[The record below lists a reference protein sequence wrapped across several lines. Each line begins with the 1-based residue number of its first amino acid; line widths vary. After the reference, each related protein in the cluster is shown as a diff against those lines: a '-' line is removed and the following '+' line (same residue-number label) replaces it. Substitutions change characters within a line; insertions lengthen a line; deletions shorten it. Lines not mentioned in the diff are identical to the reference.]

1 MLAVLFIVAAAVAA
15 TFLLFV
21 VLPRLRLGPGS
32 PHRQPPVQAIAPV
45 APAAARVRSGLI
57 CPACA
62 AEYPDGLK
70 YCPNDAR
77 SLVPVSDPA
86 ASRLDE
92 RSMKCPICRRSF
104 EDNKRF
110 CPYDAEE
117 LVAANIASNLTDREG
132 RRLLPPI
139 PHSMIKI
146 CPHCGQRYES
156 DATFCGRDGS
166 ELVNVN

>member
-21 VLPRLRLGPGS
+21 VLPRLRLGPGNQL
-32 PHRQPPVQAIAPV
+32 RQPPVLPV
-45 APAAARVRSGLI
+45 VAAPAAVPRTRSGLI
-57 CPACA
+57 CPACGS
-62 AEYPDGLK
+62 EYPDGLK

-77 SLVPVSDPA
+77 SLVPVSDPV

-110 CPYDAEE
+110 CPYDTEE
-117 LVAANIASNLTDREG
+117 LVAANIASNLSDPEG

-139 PHSMIKI
+139 PHSMVKI
-146 CPHCGQRYES
+146 CPHCGQRYEG